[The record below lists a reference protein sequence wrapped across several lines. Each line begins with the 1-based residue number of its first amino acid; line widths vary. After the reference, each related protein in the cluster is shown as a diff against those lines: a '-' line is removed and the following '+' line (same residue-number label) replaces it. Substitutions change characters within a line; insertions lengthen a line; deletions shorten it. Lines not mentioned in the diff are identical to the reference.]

1 MINFLIG
8 APGGGKSY
16 EATAFHVLPALEA
29 GRKVI
34 TNLPLNREHIE
45 AVFPDAKELLVIVT
59 ESKRPGKLPFA
70 VLEDWQDDWRHP
82 KTGAGPLYVV
92 DECHQV
98 MPRSGT
104 EQAIVE
110 HAALHRHTGAD
121 WLLMTQDHGKVNKD
135 IKALCQLCYVV
146 RKNHALGAPDSYTR
160 SVYDGLKTSG
170 TTNRVSQTTR
180 NYLPAYFKFYKSHT
194 LTSTAVLEEGAR
206 DVTPIFKKF
215 KYFGIAMALLG
226 PLGLGGFYAYNHWF
240 KEPKQAASQEAPTQG
255 ANVRPV
261 SSSTAAATSA
271 RRSTGAAAVPANPEP
286 SAAPM
291 GAYQLRLLG
300 TVWHETK
307 KVWYFAVE
315 SNGVQQYFV
324 TGFDLHKAGY
334 RLKNVADCVVQVEHD
349 KEPAPFYVHC
359 GNAFTAKASLRDGV
373 NAVVPAAVAPVTER
387 AEQLAAPPETYSSV
401 PDGRGKTNLMTTPP
415 YTG

>member
-1 MINFLIG
+1 MINLLIG

-45 AVFPDAKELLVIVT
+45 AVFPDAKHLLVILT
-59 ESKRPGKLPFA
+59 ESKRAGKLPFA
-70 VLEDWQDDWRHP
+70 VLEDWLDDWRHHG
-82 KTGAGPLYVV
+82 TGAGPLYVV

-98 MPRSGT
+98 LPRSGT

-121 WLLMTQDHGKVNKD
+121 WLLMTQDHGKINKD
-135 IKALCQLCYVV
+135 IKALVQLSYVV
-146 RKNHALGAPDSYTR
+146 RKNVALGSTDSYTR

-170 TTNRVSQTTR
+170 TANRVSQLTR
-180 NYLPAYFKFYKSHT
+180 TYLPAYFKFYKSHT
-194 LTSTAVLEEGAR
+194 LSSSAVLEEGAR
-206 DVTPIFKKF
+206 DVTPSFKKF
-215 KYFGIAMALLG
+215 MYAGIALALLG
-226 PLGLGGFYAYNHWF
+226 PIGVGAFYAYKHWF
-240 KEPKQAASQEAPTQG
+240 KEPKQAEQQAKPSGSDVPA
-255 ANVRPV
+255 

-271 RRSTGAAAVPANPEP
+271 RRSTGAAAVPANATA
-286 SAAPM
+286 SSAPM
-291 GAYQLRLLG
+291 AGFQLRLLG
-300 TVWHETK
+300 TVWQDTK

-315 SNGVQQYFV
+315 SNGVQQYFL

-349 KEPAPFYVHC
+349 QEPTPFYVHC
-359 GNAFTAKASLRDGV
+359 GHAFTARASLRDGV
-373 NAVVPAAVAPVTER
+373 DAATPAVVAPVTQST
-387 AEQLAAPPETYSSV
+387 EQLAAPADSYPSV